1 MINTWN
7 PDPDQL
13 FYSEPPRRSAARE
26 LCDWVADLLTTGP
39 VDEEDAPEMVHE
51 PVDALAGEPYLP
63 KNQLVRSAR

>member
-26 LCDWVADLLTTGP
+26 LYDWVAKLLATGP
-39 VDEEDAPEMVHE
+39 VDEEDAPRWSTSSSTLWPEN
-51 PVDALAGEPYLP
+51 PTCP
-63 KNQLVRSAR
+63 KTNS